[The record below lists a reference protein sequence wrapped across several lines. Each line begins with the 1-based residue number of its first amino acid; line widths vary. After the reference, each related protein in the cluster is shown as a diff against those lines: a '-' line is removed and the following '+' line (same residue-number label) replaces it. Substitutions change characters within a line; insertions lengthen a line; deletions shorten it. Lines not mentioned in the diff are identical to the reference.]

1 MEWSKSAISKA
12 ELEKKQKEFI
22 EEAIKMAR
30 KAGHSAVNKEEK
42 APEPVY
48 EQAVVEIPSETEI
61 EIAEVLEEL
70 TEESEEAEEKAIE
83 AEIEVELVLKEKAEE
98 PDFFEAEEECAE
110 ESEEELTFGVFD
122 AEELS
127 KAIESGEI
135 SGDGLKQAA
144 EILAEMTNKTEAMK
158 KLIDEQEKKAEKAD
172 NGADY
177 GLNSYIDRHNNSCR
191 GCKNGNFNA
200 P

>member
-22 EEAIKMAR
+22 EEAIKMAK
-30 KAGHSAVNKEEK
+30 KAGHSSATEAVKP
-42 APEPVY
+42 PEPVY
-48 EQAVVEIPSETEI
+48 EQAEPEISY
-61 EIAEVLEEL
+61 IAEPVITEAAEEL
-70 TEESEEAEEKAIE
+70 KEEIVEAEETRSEEE
-83 AEIEVELVLKEKAEE
+83 AADE
-98 PDFFEAEEECAE
+98 PVQSGKDEQDFFDVKETAEEEA
-110 ESEEELTFGVFD
+110 EEELTFGVFD

-144 EILAEMTNKTEAMK
+144 EILAEMTNKTETMK
-158 KLIDEQEKKAEKAD
+158 KLIEEQEKNTEKTD

-191 GCKNGNFNA
+191 GCTNGNFNA